1 MRTYFL
7 TVGLG
12 SFLMLSGCGGGG
24 GGAGGNNPNPNPT
37 PQPQTATGRFIDTVV
52 EGLEYSSGNQSG
64 ITSDSGSFTYEV
76 GEDVT
81 FTVGSVEI
89 GTVAGAD
96 LITPVDLVGGDSDTV
111 EVQNIV
117 RFLLMLDSDGDNSNG
132 ITISSEVRG
141 IAENWLQ
148 PDFTTDLL
156 DGELASITADVMAID
171 NRLPVLPDAL
181 EAKNHLEA
189 TLSCLASGI
198 FAGTFSGTDEG
209 TFVLW
214 VQHQRYDPFVFGD
227 TDSRVGVTSA
237 LVYSSAEDVVLGV
250 APQQG
255 LSFNSDKQFV
265 SGVVSNGASFSGELA
280 DYITLANGSWSNGL
294 TGDSGTFTGERL
306 AGGEGAVY
314 RLSGFINIPGFD
326 FTPDGSGLIG
336 LDIAADNSVTGVMVT
351 LRGDI
356 MDLMG
361 TLTGNQI
368 AVSGGEHSFSLT
380 FDPDGTDPSN
390 DVALGSVAGFTG
402 SWVSNMGTG
411 DVIGTSCQPD

>member
-1 MRTYFL
+1 MRSYYL

-12 SFLMLSGCGGGG
+12 TLLALSGCGGGG
-24 GGAGGNNPNPNPT
+24 GSNGGSTPT
-37 PQPQTATGRFIDTVV
+37 PTPSPQTATGRFIDTVV
-52 EGLEYSSGNQSG
+52 EGLEYSSGDQSG

-81 FTVGSVEI
+81 FSV
-89 GTVAGAD
+89 GTVELGTVEGSE
-96 LITPVDLVGGDSDTV
+96 LITPVDLVGGDSDTL

-117 RFLLMLDSDGDNSNG
+117 RFLLMLDSDGNSSNG
-132 ITISSEVRG
+132 ITISAEVRG

-156 DGELASITADVMAID
+156 DGELASITADVMAVD
-171 NRLPVLPDAL
+171 NRLPVLPSPA
-181 EAKNHLEA
+181 EAKDHLEA

-214 VQHQRYDPFVFGD
+214 VQHQRYDPLVFGD
-227 TDSRVGVTSA
+227 TDPRVGVTSA
-237 LVYSSAEDVVLGV
+237 LVYSSVEDVVLGV
-250 APQQG
+250 APQRG
-255 LSFNSDKQFV
+255 LSFNSEKQFV

-280 DYITLANGSWSNGL
+280 DYNTLANGSWSNGL
-294 TGDSGTFTGERL
+294 TGDSGTFAGERL

-336 LDIAADNSVTGVMVT
+336 LDIASDNSVTGVMVT
-351 LRGDI
+351 LRGDET
-356 MDLMG
+356 DLSG
-361 TLTGNQI
+361 ALTGNEI
-368 AVSGGEHSFSLT
+368 SVSGGGHSFTLT
-380 FDPDGTDPSN
+380 FDPDGTDPFN
-390 DVALGSVAGFTG
+390 DVALGNVAGFTG
-402 SWVSNMGTG
+402 SWVSNIGTG